1 MSILLKVQDICKS
14 FPGVKALSD
23 VSIEYETGEVHAM
36 LGENGAGKTTLM
48 RVICGIYQADSGQ
61 MFFEGE
67 EVKFHNAKQ
76 SQEKGIA
83 MIHQELNMPV
93 NLSIA
98 EYMFLGC
105 LPVNKLGMVDRK
117 FAEKKSKELLETVE
131 VSRDPSTKIYE
142 LTVAEQQLV
151 EIARALS
158 FDSKLLIMDEPT
170 SALNQQETENLF
182 RIIRSLKKKDV
193 TIIYISHKLDEI
205 FRITDRITVMR
216 DGCVIVTGKP
226 TADCTHEMIVKLMT
240 GKELNDN
247 YFAKDEA
254 RVAAHTDE
262 NTIMSVREITSKD
275 RNLRSVSFDL
285 YEGEVLGIAGL
296 LGAGRTE
303 LFKTIFG
310 AVPKT
315 GGEVLL
321 NGKPVVIRNTSDAVN
336 AGIML
341 VPEDRKTEGLILQ
354 MSIRDNIVVP
364 SLSSISRYGLV
375 DKKKGREI
383 SRTFV
388 EKLRVKCTGDDAVV
402 GNLSG
407 GNQQKV
413 VFAKWLAANPKVL
426 MLDDPTRG
434 IDVGSKHEIYGLV
447 RELANQGIG
456 VIFVSSEMPELVGV
470 CDRVLV
476 MRDGE
481 IVCEAKGEEINEN
494 HLMLYAT
501 GK

>member
-23 VSIEYETGEVHAM
+23 VSIEYEVGEVHAM

-61 MFFEGE
+61 LFFEGE

-83 MIHQELNMPV
+83 IIHQELNMPV

-105 LPVNKLGMVDRK
+105 MPVNKLGVVDRK
-117 FAEKKSKELLETVE
+117 LAAEKSKKLLETVE
-131 VSRDPSTKIYE
+131 VKRDPTTKIYE

-158 FDSKLLIMDEPT
+158 FDSKLIIMDEPT
-170 SALNQQETENLF
+170 SALNQQETDNLF
-182 RIIRSLKKKDV
+182 KIIRSLKQKDV

-205 FRITDRITVMR
+205 FKITDRITVMR
-216 DGCVIVTGKP
+216 DGCVIITGKN
-226 TADCTHEMIVKLMT
+226 TEDCTHEMIVKLMT

-254 RVAAHTDE
+254 HVTEPSDAT
-262 NTIMSVREITSKD
+262 TIMSVKNISSRA
-275 RNLRSVSFDL
+275 RNLHSVSFDL

-303 LFKTIFG
+303 LFKAIFG
-310 AVPKT
+310 ADAKT
-315 GGEVLL
+315 SGEIAL
-321 NGKPVVIRNTSDAVN
+321 NGKPVTINSTSDAVK

-354 MSIRDNIVVP
+354 MTIRDNIVVP
-364 SLSSISRYGLV
+364 SLPSISKYGLV
-375 DKKKGREI
+375 DKKKGKDI
-383 SRTFV
+383 SQTYV

-413 VFAKWLAANPKVL
+413 VFAKWLAAGPKVL

-447 RELANQGIG
+447 RDLANQGIG

-494 HLMLYAT
+494 HLMMYAT

>member
-1 MSILLKVQDICKS
+1 MSTLLEVKNICKS

-23 VSIEYETGEVHAM
+23 VNIKYQVGEVHAM

-48 RVICGIYQADSGQ
+48 RVICGIYHPDSGQ
-61 MFFEGE
+61 IFFEGE
-67 EVKFHNAKQ
+67 EVRFQDSKE
-76 SQEKGIA
+76 SQDKGIA
-83 MIHQELNMPV
+83 IIHQELDMPE

-98 EYMFLGC
+98 EYMFLGRM
-105 LPVNKLGMVDRK
+105 PVNKTGIVKRK
-117 FAEKKSKELLETVE
+117 YAVEKSKELLEIVE
-131 VSRDPSTKIYE
+131 VKRNPAVKISE
-142 LTVAEQQLV
+142 LTVAEKQLV

-158 FDSKLLIMDEPT
+158 LNSKLIIMDEPT
-170 SALNQQETENLF
+170 SALNQQETNNLF
-182 RIIRSLKKKDV
+182 KIINSLKEKDV

-205 FRITDRITVMR
+205 FQITDWITVMR
-216 DGCVIVTGKP
+216 DGCVVAGHP
-226 TADCTHEMIVKLMT
+226 TKDCSHEMVVKLMT
-240 GKELNDN
+240 GKELGNN
-247 YFAKDEA
+247 YYAKDSDDRQKSASKEL
-254 RVAAHTDE
+254 
-262 NTIMSVREITSKD
+262 IMSVKNLSSKS
-275 RNLRSVSFDL
+275 NVLKKISFEL
-285 YEGEVLGIAGL
+285 YKGEVLGIAGL

-310 AVPKT
+310 AEPKS
-315 GGEVLL
+315 E
-321 NGKPVVIRNTSDAVN
+321 GKIYLDGKEMKINSTKDAVK

-341 VPEDRKTEGLILQ
+341 LPEDRKVEGLILQ
-354 MSIRDNIVVP
+354 MSIRENIVVP
-364 SLSSISRYGLV
+364 SLPDISTFGLV
-375 DKKKGREI
+375 NKKKGKTI
-383 SRTFV
+383 AKDYV
-388 EKLRVKCTGDDAVV
+388 GQLRVKCTSPDQIV

-413 VFAKWLAANPKVL
+413 VFAKWLAAHPRIL

-434 IDVGSKHEIYGLV
+434 IDVGSKHEIYGLI

-481 IVCEAKGEEINEN
+481 IVHEAVGNAINDN
-494 HLMLYAT
+494 NLMLYAT

>member
-1 MSILLKVQDICKS
+1 MPVLLEVKNICKS

-23 VSIEYETGEVHAM
+23 VCIKYQVGEVHAM

-48 RVICGIYQADSGQ
+48 RVICGIYHPDEGQ
-61 MFFEGE
+61 IIFEGE
-67 EVKFHNAKQ
+67 EVRFQNSRQ

-83 MIHQELNMPV
+83 IIHQELDMPE

-98 EYMFLGC
+98 EYMFLGRM
-105 LPVNKLGMVDRK
+105 PVNKAGMVRK
-117 FAEKKSKELLETVE
+117 KYAAEKSKELLKTVE
-131 VSRDPSTKIYE
+131 VNREPTEKISG
-142 LTVAEQQLV
+142 LTVAEKQLV

-158 FDSKLLIMDEPT
+158 LNSKLIIMDEPT
-170 SALNQQETENLF
+170 SALNQQETANLF
-182 RIIRSLKKKDV
+182 KIIRNLKAKDV

-205 FRITDRITVMR
+205 FQITDQITVMR
-216 DGCVIVTGKP
+216 DGCVVAGHP
-226 TADCTHEMIVKLMT
+226 TKECTHEMIVKLMT
-240 GKELNDN
+240 GKELSDN
-247 YFAKDEA
+247 YFAKDESG
-254 RVAAHTDE
+254 TE
-262 NTIMSVREITSKD
+262 NKSSKDVLMSVKNISSGTSVLK
-275 RNLRSVSFDL
+275 NISFDL
-285 YEGEVLGIAGL
+285 YKGEVLGIAGL

-310 AVPKT
+310 AEPKSE
-315 GGEVLL
+315 GEIYLD
-321 NGKPVVIRNTSDAVN
+321 GKQININSTKDAVK

-341 VPEDRKTEGLILQ
+341 LPEDRKVEGLILR
-354 MSIRDNIVVP
+354 MSIRENIVVP
-364 SLSSISRYGLV
+364 SLPALSKGGV
-375 DKKKGREI
+375 VNKKKGKEMASEYI
-383 SRTFV
+383 SR
-388 EKLRVKCTGDDAVV
+388 LRVKCTGPEQMV
-402 GNLSG
+402 GDLSG

-413 VFAKWLAANPKVL
+413 VFAKWLAAHPKVL

-447 RELANQGIG
+447 RNLANQGIG

-481 IVCEAKGEEINEN
+481 IVTEAVGEAINDN
-494 HLMLYAT
+494 NLMMYAT

>member
-1 MSILLKVQDICKS
+1 MPVLLEVKDICKS

-23 VSIEYETGEVHAM
+23 VSIQYQVGEVHAM

-48 RVICGIYQADSGQ
+48 RVICGIYHPDSGQ
-61 MFFEGE
+61 IFFEGE
-67 EVKFHNAKQ
+67 EVRFQNSKQ

-83 MIHQELNMPV
+83 IIHQELDMPE

-98 EYMFLGC
+98 EYMYLGRM
-105 LPVNKLGMVDRK
+105 PVNKAGMVKRK
-117 FAEKKSKELLETVE
+117 EAGEKARELLKTVE
-131 VSRDPSTKIYE
+131 VDRDPKEKISE
-142 LTVAEQQLV
+142 LTVAEKQLV

-158 FDSKLLIMDEPT
+158 LNSKLIIMDEPT
-170 SALNQQETENLF
+170 SALNQQETQNLF
-182 RIIRSLKKKDV
+182 KIIRGLKEKDV

-205 FRITDRITVMR
+205 FQITDWITVMR
-216 DGCVIVTGKP
+216 DGCVVAGHP
-226 TADCTHEMIVKLMT
+226 TEECSHEMVVKLMT
-240 GKELNDN
+240 GKELSDD
-247 YFAKDEA
+247 YFAKADSGTDQNSEKELVMNVKGLSSRDN
-254 RVAAHTDE
+254 RV
-262 NTIMSVREITSKD
+262 K
-275 RNLRSVSFDL
+275 SVSFDL
-285 YEGEVLGIAGL
+285 YKGEVLGIAGL

-310 AVPKT
+310 AEPKSE
-315 GGEVLL
+315 GEIWLDGQKL
-321 NGKPVVIRNTSDAVN
+321 TINSTKDAVK

-341 VPEDRKTEGLILQ
+341 LPEDRKVEGLILQ
-354 MSIRDNIVVP
+354 MSIRENIVVP
-364 SLSSISRYGLV
+364 SLPSLSAGGLV
-375 DKKKGREI
+375 NKKKGKVLAGEYI
-383 SRTFV
+383 SQ
-388 EKLRVKCTGDDAVV
+388 LRVKCTSPEQTVGD
-402 GNLSG
+402 LSG

-413 VFAKWLAANPKVL
+413 VFAKWLAAHPKVL

-447 RELANQGIG
+447 RNLANQGIG

-481 IVCEAKGEEINEN
+481 IVTEATGDAINDN
-494 HLMLYAT
+494 NLMMYAT

>member
-1 MSILLKVQDICKS
+1 MPVLLEVKDICKS

-23 VSIEYETGEVHAM
+23 VSIKYQVGEVHAM

-48 RVICGIYQADSGQ
+48 RVICGIYHPDSGQ
-61 MFFEGE
+61 IFFEGE
-67 EVKFHNAKQ
+67 EVRFQNSKQ

-83 MIHQELNMPV
+83 IIHQELDMPE

-98 EYMFLGC
+98 EYMYLGRM
-105 LPVNKLGMVDRK
+105 PVNKAGMVKRQ
-117 FAEKKSKELLETVE
+117 AAGERARELLKTVE
-131 VSRDPSTKIYE
+131 VDRDPKEKISE
-142 LTVAEQQLV
+142 LTVAEKQLV

-158 FDSKLLIMDEPT
+158 LNSKLIIMDEPT
-170 SALNQQETENLF
+170 SALNQQETQNLF
-182 RIIRSLKKKDV
+182 KIIRSLKEKDV

-205 FRITDRITVMR
+205 FQITDWITVMR
-216 DGCVIVTGKP
+216 DGCVVAGHPTGE
-226 TADCTHEMIVKLMT
+226 CSHEMVVKLMT
-240 GKELNDN
+240 GKELSDD
-247 YFAKDEA
+247 YFAKADSGTGQNSEKDM
-254 RVAAHTDE
+254 V
-262 NTIMSVREITSKD
+262 MSVK
-275 RNLRSVSFDL
+275 NLSSRDTHVRSISFDL
-285 YEGEVLGIAGL
+285 YKGEVLGIAGL

-310 AVPKT
+310 AEPKSE
-315 GGEVLL
+315 GEIWLDGQKVTI
-321 NGKPVVIRNTSDAVN
+321 NSTKDAVK

-341 VPEDRKTEGLILQ
+341 LPEDRKVEGLILQ
-354 MSIRDNIVVP
+354 MSIRENIVVP
-364 SLSSISRYGLV
+364 SLPSLSSGGLV
-375 DKKKGREI
+375 NKKKGKALAGEYI
-383 SRTFV
+383 SR
-388 EKLRVKCTGDDAVV
+388 LRVKCTSPEQTVGD
-402 GNLSG
+402 LSG

-413 VFAKWLAANPKVL
+413 VFAKWLAAHPKVL

-447 RELANQGIG
+447 RNLANQGIG

-481 IVCEAKGEEINEN
+481 IVTEATGEAINDN
-494 HLMLYAT
+494 NLMMYAT